1 MPLQKLQFR
10 PGINKDQTNYTNEG
24 GWFSADKI
32 RFRSGYP
39 EKIGGWVK
47 ATLQTFLGT
56 CRQMFNYITSFNDNI
71 LAMGTNLKVYL
82 QVGGSFYDITPI
94 QHTSTTLGAAAGGP
108 FTATNGSS
116 IITVSYATD
125 TAYVPEVD
133 NFVSFSGATTLGG
146 NITASILN
154 SNYQIKSVNAGATT
168 YTIDVLVQ
176 ANASDTAKGGTTV
189 TAKYE
194 IDVGPAGG
202 VDGYGWGVGGWGGAS
217 SLSVPYTF
225 TVSGTTPVTLT
236 FSGYTP
242 VNGDVVLL
250 YTTGTL
256 PGNLSINTPYYIVQS
271 SSATCKLSLTLGGAA
286 INTSSAG
293 SGTFSASVVG
303 ALTGWGLSPSTPV
316 FLPQQDWWF
325 DSFFNDLV
333 MNIRNGAIYIWE
345 RGVLTN
351 PSVAYAT
358 RAVKLDSLAGASDVP
373 LEAMQVLASQ
383 NGPHLMCFGATP
395 FGGGDFDPLLIRW
408 SQQDIPEDWTPGST
422 SSAGFTRCTSG
433 SQIVR
438 AISARQEIVVFTDT
452 SIYSLQ
458 YTATIDAVF
467 TLQQLADNISIISP
481 RAPATVNNTIY
492 WMGKDKFYA
501 YNGRVETLPCTIRNY
516 IFQDINFQQSA
527 QIVSGT
533 NEGWNEVW
541 WFYPSAESTTNNRY
555 VIYNHLERIWYYG
568 NIDRTAWLDSP
579 LREYPQAVS
588 AAQPYLYNHESGTN
602 DDELPLEASIT
613 SSDYDLQDGDQ
624 FILVKRIIP
633 DVNFTGSTNEDSQ
646 VKMQFL
652 KRNFPGNVATP
663 VDDNYTVV
671 SDLEVNSFTEQVFTR
686 LRARQIALKISSQDL
701 GVQWQLGSP
710 RMDGRPDGKR

>member
-1 MPLQKLQFR
+1 
-10 PGINKDQTNYTNEG
+10 
-24 GWFSADKI
+24 
-32 RFRSGYP
+32 
-39 EKIGGWVK
+39 
-47 ATLQTFLGT
+47 
-56 CRQMFNYITSFNDNI
+56 
-71 LAMGTNLKVYL
+71 VYL

-94 QHTSTTLGAAAGGP
+94 QHTSTTLGAAAGP

-125 TAYVPEVD
+125 VLFVPEVD
-133 NFVSFSGATTLGG
+133 NFVTFSGATSLGG
-146 NITASILN
+146 NITAAILN
-154 SNYQIKSVNAGATT
+154 QNYQIKSVNAGATT

-176 ANASDTAKGGTTV
+176 ANASDTAKGGATV

-194 IDVGPAGG
+194 IDVGAAGG
-202 VDGYGWGVGGWGGAS
+202 TYGYGWGTGSWG
-217 SLSVPYTF
+217 
-225 TVSGTTPVTLT
+225 TV
-236 FSGYTP
+236 
-242 VNGDVVLL
+242 
-250 YTTGTL
+250 
-256 PGNLSINTPYYIVQS
+256 
-271 SSATCKLSLTLGGAA
+271 A
-286 INTSSAG
+286 
-293 SGTFSASVVG
+293 
-303 ALTGWGLSPSTPV
+303 WGLSSTQPI
-316 FLPQQDWWF
+316 LIPQQDWWF

-345 RGVLTN
+345 RGALTN
-351 PSVAYAT
+351 PSVAYGT
-358 RAVKLDSLAGASDVP
+358 RAIRLDALAGASDVP
-373 LEAMQVLASQ
+373 LEAMQVLSSQ

-408 SQQDIPEDWTPGST
+408 SQQDIPEDWTPGSL

-458 YTATIDAVF
+458 YTATIDAIF

-481 RAPATVNNTIY
+481 RSPATVNNTIY

-516 IFQDINFQQSA
+516 IFQDINFQQA
-527 QIVSGT
+527 EQIVSGT

-568 NIDRTAWLDSP
+568 DIDRTAWLDSP

-633 DVNFTGSTNEDSQ
+633 DVNFAGSTNEESQ

-652 KRNFPGNVATP
+652 KRNFPGNVATT

-686 LRARQIALKISSQDL
+686 LHARQIALKISSQDL